1 MYSRYKHGC
10 IQDIHIHPSASRPY
24 MPRQDMPGQGAMPES
39 ARIEQSM
46 CPNAWFRSSAA
57 PTCSGP
63 VTQKIQL
70 PTTGLTAIPVV
81 TVETVPV
88 STTLQQRATQIQKIA
103 SDPYDPVTRFARY
116 FPPAP
121 LPYLCPER
129 IPSNLP
135 LPPETPC
142 ILNTRFQGSAIGR

>member
-10 IQDIHIHPSASRPY
+10 IQDIRAYPSVSIPC
-24 MPRQDMPGQGAMPES
+24 MPRQDIPGQGLMPES
-39 ARIEQSM
+39 VRIGQSM
-46 CPNAWFRSSAA
+46 CPNAWVLSSAA
-57 PTCSGP
+57 PTCAGP
-63 VTQKIQL
+63 ATQKIQL
-70 PTTGLTAIPVV
+70 PTAGLTAIPVI
-81 TVETVPV
+81 TVDNVPV
-88 STTLQQRATQIQKIA
+88 STTLQQRATQIRKTA

-121 LPYLCPER
+121 LPYVCPER
-129 IPSNLP
+129 LPSNLP

>member
-10 IQDIHIHPSASRPY
+10 IQDIHIHPSASIPY
-24 MPRQDMPGQGAMPES
+24 MPRQDMPGQGAIPES
-39 ARIEQSM
+39 VRIGERK
-46 CPNAWFRSSAA
+46 CPNVWA
-57 PTCSGP
+57 
-63 VTQKIQL
+63 QKIQL
-70 PTTGLTAIPVV
+70 PTAGLTAIPVV